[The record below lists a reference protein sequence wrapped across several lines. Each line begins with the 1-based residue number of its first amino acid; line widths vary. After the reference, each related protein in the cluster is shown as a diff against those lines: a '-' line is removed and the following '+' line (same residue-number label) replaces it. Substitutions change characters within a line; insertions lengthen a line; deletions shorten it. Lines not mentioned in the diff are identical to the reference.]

1 MWNVEGELFNET
13 ERNRGSQSAS
23 KAILLK
29 DRPEAK
35 GYLLKPFRIRTH
47 LLQFSSFSTSA
58 PSGANGKIIL
68 RNTVKQAQ
76 AEEVRGTSILLFFLL
91 AVYLWVIEML
101 AENF

>member
-1 MWNVEGELFNET
+1 MEGELFNET
-13 ERNRGSQSAS
+13 ERNRGSPRAS

-58 PSGANGKIIL
+58 LSGAKGKIIL
-68 RNTVKQAQ
+68 RNTAKQAQ

-91 AVYLWVIEML
+91 AVY
-101 AENF
+101 FG